1 VIVKSAFDWKL
12 GAHALHFETAG
23 LLRTFKVFNNL
34 VTPNVTNTLTEG
46 SGSVN
51 LNFEVLRNFHLIA
64 NTFYGAGNGRY
75 IGALGPARTSS
86 ATSTFWLPARPLH
99 RSAMAPPA
107 SPVWALVSRVP
118 PTQTT
123 SHFRKGPS
131 GLPRRSWGAR
141 TTGSCN
147 S

>member
-1 VIVKSAFDWKL
+1 
-12 GAHALHFETAG
+12 
-23 LLRTFKVFNNL
+23 
-34 VTPNVTNTLTEG
+34 
-46 SGSVN
+46 
-51 LNFEVLRNFHLIA
+51 VLRNFHLMA

-75 IGALGPARTSS
+75 IAALGPDAIVKADGTLS
-86 ATSTFWLPARPLH
+86 PLH
-99 RSAMAPPA
+99 SGSGVAGSEYQVTPRFEFDTYYSCPYFHSTTPECDGVSGFTCVGFPGSAN
-107 SPVWALVSRVP
+107 
-118 PTQTT
+118 TNN